1 MARIDY
7 HNIDLVKLDLEVRQ
21 MRADAMRHG
30 FRQMGAW
37 LKKSFSFKGLGGHQ
51 AA

>member
-21 MRADAMRHG
+21 MRAQALRHG
-30 FRQMGAW
+30 LQQMAVW
-37 LKKSFSFKGLGGHQ
+37 LKKSFNFKAVAGHQ